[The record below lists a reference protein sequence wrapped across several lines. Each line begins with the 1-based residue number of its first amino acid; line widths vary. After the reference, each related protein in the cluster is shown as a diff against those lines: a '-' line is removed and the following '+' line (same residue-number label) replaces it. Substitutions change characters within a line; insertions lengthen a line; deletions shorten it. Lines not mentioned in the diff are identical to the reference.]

1 MPEAGRRM
9 AKGVQEDVLDAEDH
23 DLDFEE
29 NDVEEGSSLDDMD
42 DAGLEASGATS
53 AGSALDA
60 AVAALEEV
68 VFSDSFTSAQ
78 ETFCRAQCEVFEE
91 REENRV
97 EYMTIYEQWVLF
109 LERQLHDA
117 LVACAPGGD
126 VQAFLSDLGDRA
138 REDPSVLESDVFD
151 LLLSMTD
158 FAAFKE
164 MMLSYKRGMAM
175 DLSADAGGL
184 LDVKPLRIHTDE
196 MSDGE
201 ERPDLDLSL
210 NITSI

>member
-1 MPEAGRRM
+1 
-9 AKGVQEDVLDAEDH
+9 
-23 DLDFEE
+23 
-29 NDVEEGSSLDDMD
+29 MD

-109 LERQLHDA
+109 LEVRPARGDA
-117 LVACAPGGD
+117 KGD
-126 VQAFLSDLGDRA
+126 GDA
-138 REDPSVLESDVFD
+138 
-151 LLLSMTD
+151 
-158 FAAFKE
+158 
-164 MMLSYKRGMAM
+164 RGMKV
-175 DLSADAGGL
+175 AGRCFCGL
-184 LDVKPLRIHTDE
+184 GVEP
-196 MSDGE
+196 
-201 ERPDLDLSL
+201 
-210 NITSI
+210 